1 MQEAERR
8 AQLLSKKAEV
18 NANIVYDGAKQYAD
32 EVLADVQKFLNSYQN
47 SVMVNRRELGVLQ
60 RPQPQDE
67 HAPVITQQSHVRPA
81 QPGRQNVQIRSSQA
95 VPAEEEE
102 YREEAAAEKKPK
114 QPWWKL
120 KFKGDYEEDYE
131 EDPEEEEEIREA
143 QPKAPE
149 ARKQK
154 GRWNRELDVD
164 LDEK

>member
-1 MQEAERR
+1 
-8 AQLLSKKAEV
+8 
-18 NANIVYDGAKQYAD
+18 
-32 EVLADVQKFLNSYQN
+32 
-47 SVMVNRRELGVLQ
+47 MVNRRELGVLQ